1 MENIISKVLNY
12 LSECEGYHQL
22 CKGLHWQTERN
33 AEHVIVDE
41 LDETM
46 LKYQDQI
53 AEVTMGLTGKK
64 FTVGQLKTLLPNA
77 TTTEALLREILS
89 DTIAFKK
96 EIGDDIEVCALQ
108 NVLDDVLTDV
118 SQLKYR
124 AQLI

>member
-1 MENIISKVLNY
+1 
-12 LSECEGYHQL
+12 
-22 CKGLHWQTERN
+22 
-33 AEHVIVDE
+33 
-41 LDETM
+41 
-46 LKYQDQI
+46 
-53 AEVTMGLTGKK
+53 MGLTGKK
-64 FTVGQLKTLLPNA
+64 FTIGQLKTLLPNA

>member
-1 MENIISKVLNY
+1 
-12 LSECEGYHQL
+12 
-22 CKGLHWQTERN
+22 
-33 AEHVIVDE
+33 
-41 LDETM
+41 M